1 MKANR
6 KSRHLYDLE
15 HLMAREEILSAVND
29 AELWETI
36 RHHREV
42 FTSLRGVD
50 YTPDIRRR
58 IVLIPPKEFESEWR
72 KDYNSMQKAMI
83 YGDEMSYD
91 EMISRIG
98 QLQEL
103 FHKV

>member
-1 MKANR
+1 
-6 KSRHLYDLE
+6 
-15 HLMAREEILSAVND
+15 
-29 AELWETI
+29 
-36 RHHREV
+36 
-42 FTSLRGVD
+42 
-50 YTPDIRRR
+50 
-58 IVLIPPKEFESEWR
+58 
-72 KDYNSMQKAMI
+72 MQKAMI